1 MSFVNVFGGT
11 VIYPSDVSLAAY
23 ELDDD
28 IVLSW
33 PLDAMSG
40 PNVTA
45 RIIDLTTTGSG
56 FSVTLPPA
64 DETGIGQTIL
74 FNNLGPDDVD
84 ILDNDGGT
92 VLAISAGEQ
101 WQIYLSDNS
110 TAEGT
115 WQTFRYGASTA
126 QAQASS
132 LAGEGLVAIGSYLA
146 QAVETSTISS
156 TPYALTGTDRAAF
169 YVWTGALGTIN
180 LLAAATAGN
189 NWFVNVRNGG
199 TGDLTL
205 EPSGSETINDQSNIT
220 LQPGDS
226 AVVVTDGIEWWTIGL
241 GKQAIFAFD
250 YTIIDVDGLSGTY
263 TLSGSELN
271 RISYKFTGAL
281 ANDLTVVV
289 PATLQQYWVNN
300 ATTGGYVFALKAD
313 GGATTTNVD
322 EGTRGIY
329 YCDGSEVI
337 KADTTS
343 GVPLPLAVAD
353 GGTGSTS
360 AAGARTNLSA
370 AKSGANSDITSLTG
384 LTTPLSVAQG
394 GTGSATAAGAR
405 TNLSAAASGANS
417 DITALSALGAG
428 SVSAPSISK
437 SGDSN
442 TGIYFPGADQIAIT
456 LGGNLSAFI
465 GNSNSSTSF
474 GYDAGF
480 VNSGANVVIGFEAG
494 HDLISGSNNV
504 LIGFQSCYGITT
516 ASNNTV
522 IGYNSGTEDGTGCVI
537 IGCEASSNG
546 DAVNNTVI
554 GYSASAQANGLD
566 NAEECVV
573 IGHGASLGAPGGGVQ
588 NTVVGAS
595 AEASGTATN
604 ATVIGYNASNSGSNE
619 VTLGNSSVATLRCQ
633 VTSITSLSDERDK
646 TNIQVLPAGMD
657 LEFINALRPVAFDW
671 NMRDGGK
678 VGIPDI
684 GFIAQELRAA
694 QEQVGIHVPNLVFDA
709 NPEKLEAAYGVLVP
723 ILVRSIQQLSE
734 MLDCEKAERQKLER
748 RIMTLEDYVF

>member
-110 TAEGT
+110 TSEGT

-226 AVVVTDGIEWWTIGL
+226 AVVVTNGVEWWTIGL

-250 YTIIDVDGLSGTY
+250 YTIVDVDGLSGTY

-300 ATTGGYVFALKAD
+300 ATTGGYLFALKAD

-370 AKSGANSDITSLTG
+370 AKSGANSDITALSG

-417 DITALSALGAG
+417 DITALSAIGAG
-428 SVSAPSISK
+428 SVFAPSISK

-442 TGIYFPGADQIAIT
+442 TGIYFPGADQIAIA

-748 RIMTLEDYVF
+748 RIVTLEDYVF

>member
-156 TPYALTGTDRAAF
+156 TPYSLTLTDRAAF

-180 LLAAATAGN
+180 LIAAATAGN
-189 NWFVNVRNGG
+189 NWFVNIRNGG
-199 TGDLTL
+199 TGDLTI
-205 EPSGSETINDQSNIT
+205 EPSGSETINDQTNIT

-226 AVVVTDGIEWWTIGL
+226 AVVATNGVEWWTIGL

-250 YTIIDVDGLSGTY
+250 YTMIDVDGLSGTY

-271 RISYKFTGAL
+271 RIAYKFTGAL
-281 ANDLTVVV
+281 ANDLTIVM
-289 PATLQQYWVNN
+289 PATVQQYWVNN
-300 ATTGGYVFALKAD
+300 ATTGGYVFDMQAD
-313 GGATTTNVD
+313 GGSSTTAIT

-329 YCDGSEVI
+329 YCDGSEII

-343 GVPLPLAVAD
+343 GVPLPLAVVD

-370 AKSGANSDITSLTG
+370 AKSGANSDITSLSG

-405 TNLSAAASGANS
+405 TNLGAAASGANT
-417 DITALSALGAG
+417 DITSMAGLGAG
-428 SVSAPSISK
+428 SAATPSIVK
-437 SGDSN
+437 SGDTN
-442 TGIYFPGADQIAIT
+442 TGVYWPAADQIGLAAGGVAVLQ
-456 LGGNLSAFI
+456 LGSA
-465 GNSNSSTSF
+465 
-474 GYDAGF
+474 AG
-480 VNSGANVVIGFEAG
+480 S
-494 HDLISGSNNV
+494 
-504 LIGFQSCYGITT
+504 Q
-516 ASNNTV
+516 
-522 IGYNSGTEDGTGCVI
+522 VI
-537 IGCEASSNG
+537 IGNASGGSSSAVAIG
-546 DAVNNTVI
+546 DTADGGGPECIAIGGGANAGGDGGGAGRNIVIGQSSACASGVNQSTAV
-554 GYSASAQANGLD
+554 GYSASVTGTSFNST
-566 NAEECVV
+566 
-573 IGHGASLGAPGGGVQ
+573 SLGAQ
-588 NTVVGAS
+588 ASTSTDNT
-595 AEASGTATN
+595 
-604 ATVIGYNASNSGSNE
+604 I
-619 VTLGNSSVATLRCQ
+619 TLGNSSIATLRCQ
-633 VTSITSLSDERDK
+633 VTSITALSDGRDK
-646 TNIQVLPAGMD
+646 TNIRVLPAGMD
-657 LEFINALRPVAFDW
+657 LEFVNALRPVAFTW

-684 GFIAQELRAA
+684 GFIAQELLEA
-694 QEQVGIHVPNLVFDA
+694 QERCGVKVPNLVLEAD
-709 NPEKLEAAYGVLVP
+709 PDRLEAAYGVLVP
-723 ILVRSIQQLSE
+723 ILTRAIQQLTE
-734 MLDCEKAERQKLER
+734 MLDCEKAERKRLEER
-748 RIMTLEDYVF
+748 VEALEQYVF

>member
-11 VIYPSDVSLAAY
+11 VIYPSDVSLIAY

-28 IVLSW
+28 IVLRW

-40 PNVTA
+40 PDVTA

-64 DETGIGQTIL
+64 DETGVGQTIL

-84 ILDNDGGT
+84 VLDNDGGT
-92 VLAISAGEQ
+92 ILAISAGEQ

-110 TAEGT
+110 TAAGT

-126 QAQASS
+126 QAQASA

-156 TPYALTGTDRAAF
+156 TPYTLTGTDRAAF

-205 EPSGSETINDQSNIT
+205 EPSGAETINDQSNIT

-300 ATTGGYVFALKAD
+300 ATTGGYVFSLKAD

-405 TNLSAAASGANS
+405 TNLGAAASGANT
-417 DITALSALGAG
+417 DITSMAGLGAG
-428 SVSAPSISK
+428 SAAAPSIVK
-437 SGDSN
+437 SGDTN
-442 TGIYFPGADQIAIT
+442 TGVYWPAADQIGLAAGGVAVLQ
-456 LGGNLSAFI
+456 LGSA
-465 GNSNSSTSF
+465 
-474 GYDAGF
+474 AG
-480 VNSGANVVIGFEAG
+480 S
-494 HDLISGSNNV
+494 
-504 LIGFQSCYGITT
+504 Q
-516 ASNNTV
+516 
-522 IGYNSGTEDGTGCVI
+522 VI
-537 IGCEASSNG
+537 IGNASGGSSSAVAIG
-546 DAVNNTVI
+546 DTADGGGPECIAIGGGANAGGDGGGAGRNIVIGQSSACASGVNQSTAV
-554 GYSASAQANGLD
+554 GYSAAVSGTSFNST
-566 NAEECVV
+566 
-573 IGHGASLGAPGGGVQ
+573 SLGAQ
-588 NTVVGAS
+588 ASTSTDNT
-595 AEASGTATN
+595 
-604 ATVIGYNASNSGSNE
+604 I
-619 VTLGNSSVATLRCQ
+619 TLGNSSIATLRCQ
-633 VTSITSLSDERDK
+633 VTSITALSDERDK
-646 TNIQVLPAGMD
+646 TNIRVLPAGMD

-684 GFIAQELRAA
+684 GFIAQELLSA
-694 QEQVGIHVPNLVFDA
+694 QEHIGVSIPNLVFDA
-709 NPEKLEAAYGVLVP
+709 DPERLEAAYGVLIP
-723 ILVRSIQQLSE
+723 ILVRSIQQLSD
-734 MLDCEKAERQKLER
+734 MLDREKAERQQLEQR
-748 RIMTLEDYVF
+748 VTALENYVF

>member
-226 AVVVTDGIEWWTIGL
+226 AVVVTNGVEWWTIGL

-250 YTIIDVDGLSGTY
+250 YTIVDVDGLSGTY

-300 ATTGGYVFALKAD
+300 ATTGGYVFSLKAD

-370 AKSGANSDITSLTG
+370 AKNGANSDITALTG

-428 SVSAPSISK
+428 LVSAPSISK

-494 HDLISGSNNV
+494 HNLISGSNNV

-554 GYSASAQANGLD
+554 GYSASAQTNGLD

-573 IGHGASLGAPGGGVQ
+573 VGHGASLGAPGGGVQ

-595 AEASGTATN
+595 AEAGGTATN

-684 GFIAQELRAA
+684 GFIAQELQAA
-694 QEQVGIHVPNLVFDA
+694 QEQVGVHVPNLVFDA

-734 MLDCEKAERQKLER
+734 MLDCEKAERKRLEER
-748 RIMTLEDYVF
+748 VEALEQYVF

>member
-226 AVVVTDGIEWWTIGL
+226 AVVVTNGVEWWTIGL

-250 YTIIDVDGLSGTY
+250 YTIVDVDGLSGTY

-300 ATTGGYVFALKAD
+300 ATTGGYLFALKAD

-370 AKSGANSDITSLTG
+370 AKNGANSDITALTG

-573 IGHGASLGAPGGGVQ
+573 VGHGASLGAPGGGVQ

-684 GFIAQELRAA
+684 GFIAQELQAA
-694 QEQVGIHVPNLVFDA
+694 QEQVGVHVPNLVFDA

>member
-226 AVVVTDGIEWWTIGL
+226 AVVVTNGVEWWTIGL

-250 YTIIDVDGLSGTY
+250 YTIVDVDGLSGTY

-300 ATTGGYVFALKAD
+300 ATTGGYLFALKAD

-370 AKSGANSDITSLTG
+370 AKNGANSDITALTG

-428 SVSAPSISK
+428 LVSAPSISK
-437 SGDSN
+437 SGDSD
-442 TGIYFPGADQIAIT
+442 TGIYFPAANTVAAAAGGEASLYFGAGGTSTI
-456 LGGNLSAFI
+456 LGYDAGNLSAAYNIFVGYQAAKLATGSAI
-465 GNSNSSTSF
+465 GNTII
-474 GYDAGF
+474 GY
-480 VNSGANVVIGFEAG
+480 
-494 HDLISGSNNV
+494 
-504 LIGFQSCYGITT
+504 QSCYGLTG
-516 ASNNTV
+516 ASGNTV
-522 IGYNSGTEDGTGCVI
+522 VGYNSGTEDGNYCTL
-537 IGCEASSNG
+537 IGSEATSNG
-546 DAVNNTVI
+546 SAEYNTVV
-554 GYSASAQANGLD
+554 GYQASAQALSG
-566 NAEECVV
+566 AGATGCTV
-573 IGHGASLGAPGGGVQ
+573 IGAGASLGSPGGGTN
-588 NTVVGAS
+588 NTVVGRSAS
-595 AEASGTATN
+595 IGGT
-604 ATVIGYNASNSGSNE
+604 ASNSTAIGYQATSGSNQ
-619 VTLGNSSVATLRCQ
+619 VTLGNSSISALRCQ
-633 VTSITSLSDERDK
+633 VTSITSISDGRDK
-646 TNIQVLPAGMD
+646 TDVRVLPAGMD
-657 LEFINALRPVAFDW
+657 LEFVNALRPVAFTW

-678 VGIPDI
+678 VGVPDI
-684 GFIAQELRAA
+684 GFIAQELLEA
-694 QEQVGIHVPNLVFDA
+694 QERCGVKVPNLVLEAD
-709 NPEKLEAAYGVLVP
+709 PDRLEAAYGVLVP
-723 ILVRSIQQLSE
+723 ILTRAIQQLTE
-734 MLDCEKAERQKLER
+734 MLDCEKAERKRLEER
-748 RIMTLEDYVF
+748 VEALEQYVF